1 MGQNIFYVG
10 HNFSVGYV
18 GRIYF
23 CVGLCVGENI
33 LRGSKIF
40 AWSFFFL
47 RKSAFI
53 YQMKLIY
60 YSTTNSL
67 DIFFVNLFPVNLE
80 QALFDPF
87 SIFCVTY

>member
-18 GRIYF
+18 GRICF

-33 LRGSKIF
+33 LPGSKIF
-40 AWSFFFL
+40 VWVLFFL

-67 DIFFVNLFPVNLE
+67 DIFFVSLFPANLE

-87 SIFCVTY
+87 SVF